1 VPRRVIIHFMADRET
16 GKEAPRT
23 GRERLRKLTQA
34 ALTADETVDQVQE
47 ILADMGQ
54 TMASMDTTL
63 GSFDYSLG
71 RVTQAMDRVDGMADQ
86 LESLMARL
94 EGVVS
99 RVEKLVGI
107 AETALAPVNAVESVG
122 RNVAGMLGL
131 RRD

>member
-1 VPRRVIIHFMADRET
+1 MADRET
-16 GKEAPRT
+16 GEAPRT

-47 ILADMGQ
+47 IPPTWGQ

-86 LESLMARL
+86 LESLMVWL

-99 RVEKLVGI
+99 PCREAGRDSRNRARTGQRRRI
-107 AETALAPVNAVESVG
+107 SRPQRCWDARAAPG
-122 RNVAGMLGL
+122 LNVTGP
-131 RRD
+131 R